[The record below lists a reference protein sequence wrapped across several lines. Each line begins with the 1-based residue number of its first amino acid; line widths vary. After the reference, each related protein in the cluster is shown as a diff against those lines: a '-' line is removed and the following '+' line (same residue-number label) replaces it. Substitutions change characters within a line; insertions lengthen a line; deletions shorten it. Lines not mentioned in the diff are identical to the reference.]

1 MIIIT
6 ITDKETEV
14 QKGQVMAHIAVSKH
28 RWSLNSGFSDFK
40 AQYGRLWSH

>member
-14 QKGQVMAHIAVSKH
+14 QKGQVMAHIAVSKC
-28 RWSLNSGFSDFK
+28 RLSLNSGFSDSR
-40 AQYGRLWSH
+40 AQYGSLWSH